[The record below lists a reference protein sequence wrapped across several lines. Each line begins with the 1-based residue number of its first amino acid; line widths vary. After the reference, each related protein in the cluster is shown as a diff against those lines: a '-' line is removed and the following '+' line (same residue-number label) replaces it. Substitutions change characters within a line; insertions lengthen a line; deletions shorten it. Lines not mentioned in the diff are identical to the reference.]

1 MLDIHPTHPQER
13 LIDKAVACLQSGGI
27 IIYPTDS
34 AYALGCAI
42 DNHAGVARIRQ
53 IRQLDAQHN
62 FTLMCRDLSEIS
74 SYASFDTVVFRL
86 LTAHTPGPYT
96 FIMTATKEV
105 PKRLQHPKK
114 KTIGLRIPD
123 HPVTLALLGRLG
135 VPMLSVSLILPGESD
150 AIADISELPSGVS
163 SAVDAIIDSGSCGI
177 APTSVIDVTSDVP
190 KVIRIGKGSVVGF

>member
-62 FTLMCRDLSEIS
+62 FTPMCRDLSEIS

-86 LTAHTPGPYT
+86 LKAHTPGPYT

-114 KTIGLRIPD
+114 KTIGLRSPD

>member
-42 DNHAGVARIRQ
+42 DNHDGIARIRQ
-53 IRQLDAQHN
+53 IRQLDEQHN

-74 SYASFDTVVFRL
+74 SYASFDTTVFRL
-86 LTAHTPGPYT
+86 LKAHTPGPYT

-123 HPVTLALLGRLG
+123 HPVTLALLARLG

-150 AIADISELPSGVS
+150 AIADISDLPSGVS
-163 SAVDAIIDSGSCGI
+163 SAVDEIIDSGSCGI
-177 APTSVIDVTSDVP
+177 VPTSVIDLTSDVP